1 MEPWRAKLMESD
13 AAAAWDLFIERYQR
27 LIFAT
32 IRHIVRDRDDVP
44 AEEAYEAVPPGTLPA
59 VGVSA
64 TNEAAAQ
71 ETTSR
76 PYTIASRHER
86 RRSS

>member
-1 MEPWRAKLMESD
+1 MLIHAILMLPDKVMRES
-13 AAAAWDLFIERYQR
+13 L
-27 LIFAT
+27 
-32 IRHIVRDRDDVP
+32 RDRDDVP

-64 TNEAAAQ
+64 TNEAAAV
-71 ETTSR
+71 TSPTR